1 MSALVPIATVLGTVA
16 SIGLQAA
23 QGYAA
28 QRQANARSQAQA
40 VQYQVRQQD
49 VADDDKALE
58 TQAERLDEVARER
71 IAEARRNQ
79 AQSDR
84 LRRDAL
90 RRSIARRRAALGA
103 RGIDAGGGS
112 AEAILLGLVDESAL
126 AGAQEHRRTGDRVGE
141 IRRDLDYR
149 QRQNLLER
157 SRLQGQYR
165 LNQASYA
172 ADAWANRTRRFG
184 HAHSSLEGISQ
195 SLSEL

>member
-49 VADDDKALE
+49 IAADDRALDG
-58 TQAERLDEVARER
+58 QAARTEEVAHER
-71 IAEARRNQ
+71 IAEARRDQ
-79 AQSDR
+79 TQSDR
-84 LRRDAL
+84 LRRNAL

-103 RGIDAGGGS
+103 RGMDASAGS
-112 AEAILLGLVDESAL
+112 GEAILLGLVDDSAL
-126 AGAQEHRRTGDRVGE
+126 AGAQEHRRTGDRVNE

-172 ADAWANRTRRFG
+172 ADAWSTRSRRLG
-184 HAHSSLEGISQ
+184 DARSSLEGISQ

>member
-16 SIGLQAA
+16 SVGLQAA

-28 QRQANARSQAQA
+28 QRQAGARGRAQA

-49 VADDDKALE
+49 VAADDRAL
-58 TQAERLDEVARER
+58 TIQAERTGEVARER
-71 IAEARRNQ
+71 IAEARRDQ
-79 AQSDR
+79 AESDR

-103 RGIDAGGGS
+103 RGIDAGAGS

-126 AGAQEHRRTGDRVGE
+126 AGARQHRRTGDRVNE

-172 ADAWANRTRRFG
+172 ADAWSTRTRRLG
-184 HAHSSLEGISQ
+184 DARSSLEGISRN
-195 SLSEL
+195 LSEL